1 MKFLSL
7 LAVSLITI
15 SVFAQQPTSL
25 QLSRENR
32 LSNLTINKPIDNMPS
47 VNVGPTNQIFLY
59 NNGTGLDM
67 YKSQPDNMPVV
78 KPDGSYIDNM
88 CIKSSIDTEAFLN
101 LFKTNNSNQF
111 QPIGNA
117 KFNFVLPSKKDS
129 IAFIDSIKPLQL
141 KPKF

>member
-1 MKFLSL
+1 MKFISL
-7 LAVSLITI
+7 LAVSFITI

-47 VNVGPTNQIFLY
+47 ANVGPTNQTFLY
-59 NNGTGLDM
+59 NNNGLDV

-88 CIKSSIDTEAFLN
+88 CIKSSFDTKAFLN

-111 QPIGNA
+111 QPSGKT
-117 KFNFVLPSKKDS
+117 KFNFVMPSKKDS